1 MCMAGLQSGVFT
13 NQELHLAC
21 FSLRV
26 TVYRMKIVKANVL
39 FFINLLC

>member
-13 NQELHLAC
+13 NQVC

-26 TVYRMKIVKANVL
+26 TVYRIKIVKANVL